1 MKQTQ
6 SRKQV
11 LHQVFVE
18 TREGHAKPVGPAMLS
33 EAAEQ
38 FAAAIRAQI
47 ALGREKDWFNPHV
60 AQVFNLQ

>member
-6 SRKQV
+6 PRKQV

-18 TREGHAKPVGPAMLS
+18 TREGAAKPVGPAMLS

-38 FAAAIRAQI
+38 FAAA
-47 ALGREKDWFNPHV
+47 V
-60 AQVFNLQ
+60 ARLLR